1 MLLQEDLAATD
12 TDADCMNDK
21 NAATYVTS
29 IPEQQG
35 QKRKGQQPPSQLC
48 HLKSFK

>member
-12 TDADCMNDK
+12 TDADYMNAK
-21 NAATYVTS
+21 NTATYVTS

-35 QKRKGQQPPSQLC
+35 QKRKGRQPPSQLC
-48 HLKSFK
+48 HLNFFK